1 MEKQK
6 KTRTFQIGEIYL
18 MNFDGSFCEQNGMR
32 PGLVFQ
38 NNVGNIYSP
47 NIIALPLTTCLKKL
61 HQPTHVLVRA
71 EDTGLLKDSVIL
83 CENPGCIAKE
93 KIGRFLT
100 RLSDTDMGRVA
111 EASLLATS
119 VIAFL
124 DADSLLRIRDAAA
137 ELNSITPPA

>member
-1 MEKQK
+1 LDKQK

-38 NNVGNIYSP
+38 NNVGNTYSP
-47 NIIALPLTTCLKKL
+47 NIIALPLTTCMKKL
-61 HQPTHVLVRA
+61 NQPTHVLVRA
-71 EDTGLLKDSVIL
+71 EDTGLLRDSVVL
-83 CENPGCIAKE
+83 CENPECIAKE
-93 KIGRFLT
+93 RVGRYLT
-100 RLSDTDMGRVA
+100 KLSFEDMGRVA
-111 EASLLATS
+111 EASLIATS

-124 DADSLLRIRDAAA
+124 DTASLLRIRDTAA